1 VRKRSQKL
9 FNKNLMIIE
18 GGMWILQRVVTMKG
32 RGFRRIILI
41 TLQNPYSSF
50 ILSPMAIEARKKEG
64 ESGQSLL
71 YNLTRKVKRS
81 GIVKEVRHRK
91 FHTRVISRIKRRS
104 SAIHREEKKADVERQ
119 KKLGLI

>member
-1 VRKRSQKL
+1 MNSGNDWRKGTVHSEQPP
-9 FNKNLMIIE
+9 FFYQQA
-18 GGMWILQRVVTMKG
+18 G
-32 RGFRRIILI
+32 
-41 TLQNPYSSF
+41 LQNPYSSY
-50 ILSPMAIEARKKEG
+50 ILSRMAIEARKKEG

-71 YNLTRKVKRS
+71 YTFTRKVKRS
-81 GIVKEVRHRK
+81 GIVKETRKRK